1 MSISLFL
8 SPERIL
14 FGWGSVEKT
23 GEETLR
29 YGSKALL
36 VSGKSSSRAN
46 GALTTV
52 LSSLTASGVEV
63 TLFCEVESDP
73 SVHTVTTGA
82 ALARQTEASVV
93 VALGGGSPLDAA
105 KAIALMA
112 TNPGQISDYEKTAP
126 TQPGLPVVAIPTT
139 AGTGSEVTK
148 FVVITDTERKVKML
162 INSPYLIPRTAL
174 LDPQLTLSIPPAFTA
189 GPGMD
194 ALTHAIEAYQSSLA
208 SPTTDVFAL
217 SAIKLIGG
225 NLVQATLNGGN
236 VSARTAMLL
245 GQLHAGLAF
254 GNASVALVHAM
265 SRPLGAHFGIP
276 HGQANAI
283 LLPWVMQFNLPACPE
298 KFVCI
303 AEALGCNT
311 AGLSPRQAGQLAVN
325 RVREIYADTGLP
337 LTLSE
342 LAIPSTAIPTLAG
355 DAFLSGSVLFNPRK
369 PTLGEIEQ
377 LYRACLT
384 GK

>member
-82 ALARQTEASVV
+82 ALARQAGASVV

-112 TNPGQISDYEKTAP
+112 TNPGQIGDYEKTAP

-225 NLVQATLNGGN
+225 NLVQAVVRVMNLGYAVSCTPASPSATPRWRWYMRCRARSALISASPTDRPTPFCCPGSCNSICRPVRKNSSASPKRLAATLPDYRRGKP
-236 VSARTAMLL
+236 
-245 GQLHAGLAF
+245 
-254 GNASVALVHAM
+254 ASWL
-265 SRPLGAHFGIP
+265 
-276 HGQANAI
+276 
-283 LLPWVMQFNLPACPE
+283 
-298 KFVCI
+298 
-303 AEALGCNT
+303 
-311 AGLSPRQAGQLAVN
+311 
-325 RVREIYADTGLP
+325 
-337 LTLSE
+337 
-342 LAIPSTAIPTLAG
+342 
-355 DAFLSGSVLFNPRK
+355 
-369 PTLGEIEQ
+369 
-377 LYRACLT
+377 
-384 GK
+384 